1 VRVDRN
7 GKGTTMDTAAI
18 ELTPRQETLLVF
30 LGSGD
35 KRLDPIRVQKG
46 LFILTEETPEDW
58 LPSEARYRFEPY
70 RYGPYSAEIY
80 YDLDKLEGLGYVIA
94 TRVLGQS
101 WNYYSLTTEGQE
113 LARSVAG
120 GMDSRAVQYL
130 RRLRDFVGELS
141 FRKLLT
147 TVYEHYP
154 AYAVNSEFER

>member
-1 VRVDRN
+1 
-7 GKGTTMDTAAI
+7 MEAAAI

-30 LGSGD
+30 LGSGE
-35 KRLDPIRVQKG
+35 KELDPIRVQKG
-46 LFILTEETPEDW
+46 LFILAQETPEAW

-80 YDLDKLEGLGYVIA
+80 HDLDRLEGLGHVTASRII
-94 TRVLGQS
+94 GQS
-101 WNYYSLTTEGQE
+101 WNYYSLTPEGQE
-113 LARSVAG
+113 LARSIAE
-120 GMDSRAVQYL
+120 GMDNRAVQYL

-154 AYAVNSEFER
+154 AYAVNSLFER

>member
-1 VRVDRN
+1 
-7 GKGTTMDTAAI
+7 MDTAAI

-30 LGSGD
+30 LGSGE
-35 KRLDPIRVQKG
+35 KGLDPIRVQKG

-80 YDLDKLEGLGYVIA
+80 YDLDKLEGLGYVTA
-94 TRVLGQS
+94 RRVLGQS
-101 WNYYSLTTEGQE
+101 WNYYSLTLEGQK
-113 LARSVAG
+113 LARSMAER
-120 GMDSRAVQYL
+120 MDKRAVEYV

-154 AYAVNSEFER
+154 AYAVNSVFEQ

>member
-1 VRVDRN
+1 
-7 GKGTTMDTAAI
+7 MDTTAI

-30 LGSGD
+30 LGSGE
-35 KRLDPIRVQKG
+35 KKLDPIRIQKG

-80 YDLDKLEGLGYVIA
+80 HDLGKLEGLGYVRA

-101 WNYYSLTTEGQE
+101 WNYYALTPEGRE
-113 LARSVAG
+113 LAQNVAE
-120 GMDSRAVQYL
+120 GMDDKAVQYL
-130 RRLRDFVGELS
+130 QRLRDFVSGLS
-141 FRKLLT
+141 FRRLLM

-154 AYAVNSEFER
+154 AYAVNSVLER

>member
-1 VRVDRN
+1 
-7 GKGTTMDTAAI
+7 MDVAL

-30 LGSGD
+30 LGSGE

-46 LFILTEETPEDW
+46 LFILAEETPEEW
-58 LPSEARYRFEPY
+58 LSSKARYKFEPY

-80 YDLDKLEGLGYVIA
+80 YDLDKLEGLGYVTA
-94 TRVLGQS
+94 TKVLGQS
-101 WNYYSLTTEGQE
+101 WSYYSLTPEGQE
-113 LARSVAG
+113 LAVRAAEG
-120 GMDSRAVQYL
+120 IDNRAVEYF

-154 AYAVNSEFER
+154 DYAVNSVFER